1 VGDRAAKVTTT
12 AAAPDKAKYLAFL
25 DQEHK
30 LRIRFDQI
38 AATVGKARS
47 DAHSSDERLRKA
59 GDVFAEEAPKMHQVA
74 QDMASV
80 KAPPELEDSYA
91 AYVRYIKAYADVL
104 PAMARHAHEGKEGL
118 VLGDLYGFLDN
129 TDRADFKSKLI
140 QQLRLRIY
148 GCRRGSEVSVPAER
162 GLRIRPR
169 PTALVF

>member
-1 VGDRAAKVTTT
+1 LVVVVATHARPDRPWEIGRPRLRPRRPLPTRRSN
-12 AAAPDKAKYLAFL
+12 LAFL

-140 QQLRLRIY
+140 QQLRLRDIW
-148 GCRRGSEVSVPAER
+148 VPPW
-162 GLRIRPR
+162 LRSLG
-169 PTALVF
+169 TG